1 MITAKQ
7 VKDLAALVGAVA
19 GIVTGI
25 EKVRGTVVKWKSEY
39 RSKKIDNQQ
48 SKQGSDKAPGEQTD
62 NQ

>member
-25 EKVRGTVVKWKSEY
+25 EKVRGTVIKWKSEY
-39 RSKKIDNQQ
+39 RSKKIDNQR
-48 SKQGSDKAPGEQTD
+48 SKQGSDKAPP
-62 NQ
+62 

>member
-48 SKQGSDKAPGEQTD
+48 SKQGADKAPGEQTD